1 MYRWLAKNNPSNPV
15 VEKLQAAGFLINFK
29 GTLTGVI
36 EGNLRGTLKGTLK
49 GTLIGKV
56 VVSKPETPIPLVIK
70 EYIDHMAVPGMI

>member
-36 EGNLRGTLKGTLK
+36 EGNLRGTLKGTL
-49 GTLIGKV
+49 IGKV